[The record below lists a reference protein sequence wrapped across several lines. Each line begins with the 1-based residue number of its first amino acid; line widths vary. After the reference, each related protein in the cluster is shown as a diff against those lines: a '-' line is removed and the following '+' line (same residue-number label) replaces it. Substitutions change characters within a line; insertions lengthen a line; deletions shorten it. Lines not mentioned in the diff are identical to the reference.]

1 MNENEKERPIQHNGT
16 GGDAGAPDGAKL
28 KAARQQGEA
37 FFAAADKAIDSVLS
51 GDSLKFNQAARQ
63 RGGQ

>member
-1 MNENEKERPIQHNGT
+1 MNEQERVIQQTGA
-16 GGDAGAPDGAKL
+16 GGDTGEPDSAKL

-37 FFAAADKAIDSVLS
+37 FIAAADKAIDSVLS
-51 GDSLKFNQAARQ
+51 GDSVKFNQAARQ